1 MPTGVSLNN
10 LLVSREFQQGHIPRY
25 RYRKSAMIATIPLH
39 KIINYV
45 TILYEIMRYNQNS
58 FFLQKRINFIV
69 DNKLIDWLM
78 IAAVYNFE
86 RETFLQAELYLTT
99 RTVVSDQQFLAL
111 PYCYCTLQ
119 CCAWFQ
125 SIILS
130 SHVYLII
137 SANQDT
143 VWGFIGVVSWET
155 ERAADW

>member
-10 LLVSREFQQGHIPRY
+10 QVLISREIQQGHIPRY
-25 RYRKSAMIATIPLH
+25 RYRKAAMKATIPLY

-45 TILYEIMRYNQNS
+45 TILYKIMRYN
-58 FFLQKRINFIV
+58 LIV

-78 IAAVYNFE
+78 IAAVYTLK
-86 RETFLQAELYLTT
+86 RETFLQAELYSTT
-99 RTVVSDQQFLAL
+99 RTEVSDQQFLGL
-111 PYCYCTLQ
+111 PYCYRTPQ
-119 CCAWFQ
+119 CCARFQ
-125 SIILS
+125 PIILS
-130 SHVYLII
+130 SHAYLII